1 MVIFGY
7 NNLVILICLYSFPI
21 LVMNLKSNVP
31 TCYINYIFHL
41 RITLLF
47 LFLFYS
53 LINLIFMTLFLAWGI
68 KHRNKE
74 AVSILFS
81 QIWEMYNI
89 FCLFIQHINAT
100 IIEGT
105 QVIVYL
111 VLLNFV

>member
-1 MVIFGY
+1 
-7 NNLVILICLYSFPI
+7 
-21 LVMNLKSNVP
+21 MNLKSNVP

-53 LINLIFMTLFLAWGI
+53 IINLIFMTLFLAWGI

-81 QIWEMYNI
+81 QIW
-89 FCLFIQHINAT
+89 FAFSWLLDQLCKLCLVSVSTYFN
-100 IIEGT
+100 
-105 QVIVYL
+105 
-111 VLLNFV
+111 VLKDKFKT